1 MATDILNVEPDAIVP
16 TQLPDRYEVVN
27 GEIVE
32 VPPMSF
38 YAVEVANLL
47 NKAIVLYLL
56 NNDIGRSRIDLL
68 YRIPLP
74 EDKTRNRNPDVA
86 FISYDRWPRDLTLS
100 LTGNALDVVP
110 DLAVEVV
117 SPTDLAEDVQEKA
130 REYIR
135 GGVRVAWQIY
145 PRLREVHA
153 FDGSPTIRIFTAND
167 ELDGGSVLPGFKVK
181 MVDLFPAT
189 PPEESKDDK
198 QPVD

>member
-1 MATDILNVEPDAIVP
+1 MAADTLTIEPGTVIP
-16 TQLPDRYEVVN
+16 TRLPDRYEVVN

-74 EDKTRNRNPDVA
+74 EDGTRNRNPDVA

-117 SPTDLAEDVQEKA
+117 SPTDPAEDVQEKA

-145 PRLREVHA
+145 PRLREVHTY
-153 FDGSPTIRIFTAND
+153 DGSPTIRIFTAAD
-167 ELDGGSVLPGFKVK
+167 ELDGGPVLPGFKVK
-181 MVDLFPAT
+181 MTDLFPAT
-189 PPEESKDDK
+189 PPGEPKAE
-198 QPVD
+198 PPAA